1 MNPNDLAEL
10 SAAWVQAKEA
20 EKIAQDERRSLED
33 KMVALINV
41 AEDFEGTQNAEAGSY
56 KIKLTGRLNYR
67 IDANRLQDV
76 AAEHGLSDYL
86 SSLFRWRPEINA
98 KSWKAAEAGITR
110 PLLEAITTTPGRPS
124 FAITHN
130 P

>member
-20 EKIAQDERRSLED
+20 EKVAQDERRSLED
-33 KMVALINV
+33 KMLALINV

-67 IDANRLQDV
+67 IDADRLQDV
-76 AAEHGLSDYL
+76 AAEHGLSDHL
-86 SSLFRWRPEINA
+86 SSLFRWKPEINA

-124 FAITHN
+124 FAITHK

>member
-33 KMVALINV
+33 KMLPLINV

-67 IDANRLQDV
+67 IDADRLQDV
-76 AAEHGLSDYL
+76 AAEHGLSDHL
-86 SSLFRWRPEINA
+86 SSLFRWKPEINA

-124 FAITHN
+124 FAITHK

>member
-33 KMVALINV
+33 KMLALINV

-67 IDANRLQDV
+67 IDADRLQDV

-124 FAITHN
+124 FAITHK

>member
-124 FAITHN
+124 FAITHK

>member
-1 MNPNDLAEL
+1 MSPNDLAEL

>member
-10 SAAWVQAKEA
+10 SAAWVQAKKA

-33 KMVALINV
+33 KMLALINV

-67 IDANRLQDV
+67 IDADRLQDV

>member
-33 KMVALINV
+33 KMLALINV

-67 IDANRLQDV
+67 IDADRLQDV
-76 AAEHGLSDYL
+76 AAEHGLSDHL
-86 SSLFRWRPEINA
+86 SSLFRWKPEINA

-124 FAITHN
+124 FAITHK

>member
-33 KMVALINV
+33 KMLALINV

-67 IDANRLQDV
+67 IDADRLQDV
-76 AAEHGLSDYL
+76 AAEHGLSDHL
-86 SSLFRWRPEINA
+86 SSLFRWKPEINA
-98 KSWKAAEAGITR
+98 KSWQAAEAGITR

-124 FAITHN
+124 FAITHK